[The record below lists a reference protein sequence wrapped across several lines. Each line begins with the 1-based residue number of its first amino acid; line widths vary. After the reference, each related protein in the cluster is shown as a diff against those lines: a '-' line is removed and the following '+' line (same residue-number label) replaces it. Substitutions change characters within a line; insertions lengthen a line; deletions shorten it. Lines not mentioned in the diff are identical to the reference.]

1 MTYTALHNWLA
12 FRHCVSV
19 KDKVSKAQELDMTP
33 TATFRISPR
42 DFELANSIVDVIRRD
57 PSLCTEPV
65 CVDVRDGNVTL
76 RGTVSRYAAMIA
88 TCAAAEAVPGVCG
101 VTSDLTVQIPGPLRR
116 TDDEIRDA
124 ALAALKWKACLPPG
138 SVNVCVRDGSV
149 TLLGQVDW
157 SYQKRLAEQVLE
169 PLDGLTSICN
179 KLCVSDRQVEMEVLR
194 RIRTALQ
201 VAAQAQADAIEV
213 EVRDGTVYLRGRL
226 PCISGR
232 AVACSAARGHPEV
245 RRLCDELHV
254 TT

>member
-1 MTYTALHNWLA
+1 
-12 FRHCVSV
+12 
-19 KDKVSKAQELDMTP
+19 MTP
-33 TATFRISPR
+33 TATFRIAPR
-42 DFELANSIVDVIRRD
+42 DYELTNSIIDSIRRD

-88 TCAAAEAVPGVCG
+88 MCAAAKAVQGVCG
-101 VTSDLTVQIPGPLRR
+101 VTLDLTVQIPWQLRR

-138 SVNVCVRDGSV
+138 SVNVCVRDGRV

-157 SYQKRLAEQVLE
+157 SYEKRLAEEVLE

-179 KLCVSDRQVEMEVLR
+179 KLCVSDRQVEMEVLT
-194 RIRTALQ
+194 RIRTALR
-201 VAAQAQADAIEV
+201 VAAEVQADAIEV
-213 EVRDGTVYLRGRL
+213 ELRDGTVYLRGRL
-226 PCISGR
+226 PCTSAR

-245 RRLCDELHV
+245 RRLRDELHV